1 MAFKSCHL
9 TDTSS
14 QLMDGREQ
22 IQINT
27 NIRRVYQN
35 FKTLEGKIKIIQ
47 NFWVYLQSSLFPF
60 SPCSFKL
67 CYIVIL
73 TVTFFFFFEKVL
85 TVT

>member
-47 NFWVYLQSSLFPF
+47 NF
-60 SPCSFKL
+60 
-67 CYIVIL
+67 
-73 TVTFFFFFEKVL
+73 
-85 TVT
+85 